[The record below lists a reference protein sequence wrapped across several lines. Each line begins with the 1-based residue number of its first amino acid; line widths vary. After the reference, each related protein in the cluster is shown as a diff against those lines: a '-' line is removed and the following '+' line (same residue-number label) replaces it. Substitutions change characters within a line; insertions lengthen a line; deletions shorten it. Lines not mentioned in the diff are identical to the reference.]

1 MFDLILLVDEF
12 IASLFR
18 RLRYFAESDNM
29 TRCFAR
35 MSSLILPGTLLAA
48 LLFTTACGNSKEAKA
63 AAPQAMPVKVQT
75 AKAQKVDDTTD
86 YVATLKSRDS
96 ALVMP
101 QVEGIIT
108 QIYVHSGERVAAG
121 APMMQID
128 PAKQQATVNSQEH
141 ARVAQ
146 LAQVK
151 WAQQNYERVSGLA
164 NAGVVSK
171 QELDQARATLDAAE
185 AQLHSLEAQVREQQV
200 QLHYYK
206 VVAPRA
212 GIVGDVPVRVG
223 DRVLTTTTLTTVDR
237 PGSLEAYIYVPI
249 EKSAQLKMNLPVQIV
264 DGSGNSLATSRITFI
279 SPQVDTATQTVL
291 AKATIANSKD
301 SLRTAQFI
309 RARVIWGSQEKP
321 VVPVVAVSR
330 IGGLYFAF
338 VAESDQKGGYVVHQ
352 KPLQIGQIV
361 GNNYVVIDGV
371 KPGDKVVVS
380 GTQFLID
387 GVPVVPQESSSS

>member
-1 MFDLILLVDEF
+1 
-12 IASLFR
+12 
-18 RLRYFAESDNM
+18 M

-35 MSSLILPGTLLAA
+35 TSSLILPGTLLAA

-63 AAPQAMPVKVQT
+63 AASQAMPVKVQT

-108 QIYVHSGERVAAG
+108 KIFVHSGERVAAG

-128 PAKQQATVNSQEH
+128 PAKQEATVRSQEN
-141 ARVAQ
+141 ARAAQ

-151 WAQQNYERVSGLA
+151 WAQQNYDRVSGLA

-200 QLHYYK
+200 QLHYYQ

-237 PGSLEAYIYVPI
+237 PGSLEAYIYIPI
-249 EKSAQLKMNLPVQIV
+249 EKSAHLKVMLPLQTCA
-264 DGSGNSLATSRITFI
+264 GSGHPLATSRTAFI
-279 SPQVDTATQTVL
+279 APQ
-291 AKATIANSKD
+291 
-301 SLRTAQFI
+301 
-309 RARVIWGSQEKP
+309 
-321 VVPVVAVSR
+321 
-330 IGGLYFAF
+330 
-338 VAESDQKGGYVVHQ
+338 
-352 KPLQIGQIV
+352 
-361 GNNYVVIDGV
+361 
-371 KPGDKVVVS
+371 
-380 GTQFLID
+380 
-387 GVPVVPQESSSS
+387 

>member
-1 MFDLILLVDEF
+1 M
-12 IASLFR
+12 
-18 RLRYFAESDNM
+18 
-29 TRCFAR
+29 
-35 MSSLILPGTLLAA
+35 ILPGVLLAA
-48 LLFTTACGNSKEAKA
+48 LLFTTACGDSKSAKA

-75 AKAQKVDDTTD
+75 AKSEKIDDTTE

-96 ALVMP
+96 AVVMP

-108 QIYVHSGERVAAG
+108 QIFVHSGEHVADG

-128 PAKQQATVNSQEH
+128 PAKQQATVKSQED
-141 ARVAQ
+141 ARTAQVAQ
-146 LAQVK
+146 VT
-151 WAQQNYERVSGLA
+151 WAKQNYERVSGLA

-171 QELDQARATLDAAE
+171 QDLDQARATLDAAQ
-185 AQLHSLEAQVREQQV
+185 AQLQSLGAQVNEQQV
-200 QLHYYK
+200 QLHYYR

-223 DRVLTTTTLTTVDR
+223 DRVLTTTQLTTVDR

-264 DGSGNSLATSRITFI
+264 DGSGNSLAQSRITFI

-291 AKATIANSKD
+291 AKATIANANE

-309 RARVIWGSQEKP
+309 RARVIWGSQDKP
-321 VVPVVAVSR
+321 VVPILAVSR
-330 IGGLYFAF
+330 IGGVYFAF

-361 GNNYVVIDGV
+361 GNDYVVLDGV

-387 GVPVVPQESSSS
+387 GIPVIPQESSS

>member
-1 MFDLILLVDEF
+1 
-12 IASLFR
+12 
-18 RLRYFAESDNM
+18 
-29 TRCFAR
+29 
-35 MSSLILPGTLLAA
+35 
-48 LLFTTACGNSKEAKA
+48 
-63 AAPQAMPVKVQT
+63 MPVKVQT

-96 ALVMP
+96 AVVMP

-108 QIYVHSGERVAAG
+108 QIFVHSGERVADG

-128 PAKQQATVNSQEH
+128 PAKQQATVKSQED
-141 ARVAQ
+141 ARAAQ

-151 WAQQNYERVSGLA
+151 WAQQNYDRVSGLA
-164 NAGVVSK
+164 TAGVVSK
-171 QELDQARATLDAAE
+171 QDLDQARATLDAAQ
-185 AQLHSLEAQVREQQV
+185 AQLHSLDAQVSEQQV
-200 QLHYYK
+200 QLHYYQ
-206 VVAPRA
+206 VVAPARRHRRRCSRPRWRPRRHHHHSSPPST
-212 GIVGDVPVRVG
+212 VPAASK
-223 DRVLTTTTLTTVDR
+223 LTSMFPSR
-237 PGSLEAYIYVPI
+237 SLR
-249 EKSAQLKMNLPVQIV
+249 QLKMNLPVQIV
-264 DGSGNSLATSRITFI
+264 DASGNSLATSRVTFI

-291 AKATIANSKD
+291 VKATIANSND

-309 RARVIWGSQEKP
+309 RARVVWGSQEKP

-338 VAESDQKGGYVVHQ
+338 VAESDRKGGYVVHQ

-361 GNNYVVIDGV
+361 GNDYVVLDGV

-387 GVPVVPQESSSS
+387 GIPVIPQESSS